1 MTKNSLYWRDLK
13 KNELK
18 SLRII
23 HQKRLKQS
31 KSGFLSK
38 KKLNRLLKIG
48 YKEQRT
54 TDSDF
59 WYNIRTKAINSMSDF
74 AILTHAGTDNQLRQI
89 IEPLK
94 KDEYVNGM
102 PKRIDID
109 LAFQKIIPQ
118 QRQSIHDEDEK
129 WKYRLAVQLTA
140 MGIRYMSHRP
150 EFNGGMFQ
158 RMFQEFLETIYSHL
172 DDDDIRTFT
181 M

>member
-1 MTKNSLYWRDLK
+1 MIKNSLYWRDLK
-13 KNELK
+13 KNELE

-38 KKLNRLLKIG
+38 NKLNRLLKTG

-59 WYNIRTKAINSMSDF
+59 WCKTRIKAKNAMSDF
-74 AILTHAGTDNQLRQI
+74 AILTSTGSENQLHQI
-89 IEPLK
+89 FEPLK
-94 KDEYVNGM
+94 EEDYDNGI

-109 LAFQKIIPQ
+109 LAFQKVIPQ
-118 QRQSIHDEDEK
+118 QRKSIHDKEEK
-129 WKYRLAVQLTA
+129 WKYRLAVQLVG
-140 MGIRYMSHRP
+140 MGVRYMSHRP
-150 EFNGGMFQ
+150 EFEGVLQQ
-158 RMFQEFLETIYSHL
+158 RLFHDLLDTVYSHL
-172 DDDDIRTFT
+172 DKDDPKPFT

>member
-13 KNELK
+13 KNELE

-59 WYNIRTKAINSMSDF
+59 WCKTRIKAINSMSDF

-89 IEPLK
+89 LEPLK

-129 WKYRLAVQLTA
+129 WKYRLAVQLIG
-140 MGIRYMSHRP
+140 MGVRYMSHRP
-150 EFNGGMFQ
+150 EFEGVLQQ
-158 RMFQEFLETIYSHL
+158 RLFHDLLDTVYSHL
-172 DDDDIRTFT
+172 DKDDPKPFT